1 MQDKIVSI
9 QGNGTW
15 DSPYGL
21 LYSFEYEFERGAVL
35 SANHKTSSSPFN
47 VGDVVEYEIKGTKN
61 GRSWGKVNKPP
72 TEGGSAPYTPSNR
85 PTAGKRD
92 DELGNKIDASWAVGQ
107 VYSARHEVL
116 NPADGKDA
124 ETIVQ
129 IAMGLIAIRN
139 IVIERMSK
147 YGMPSPSNSLDNRP
161 ISGNDAAE
169 LGLDPEDLPF

>member
-15 DSPYGL
+15 ESPYGL

-61 GRSWGKVNKPP
+61 GRSWGKVNKPQP
-72 TEGGSAPYTPSNR
+72 EGSNASYAPSNR
-85 PTAGKRD
+85 PAGGKRD
-92 DELGNKIDASWAVGQ
+92 DALGDKIDASWAVGQ

-116 NPADGKDA
+116 NPADVQDA
-124 ETIVQ
+124 ESIVQ

-139 IVIERMSK
+139 IVIERMAK
-147 YGMPSPSNSLDNRP
+147 YGMPTTKPTESRP
-161 ISGNDAAE
+161 VSGNDAAN
-169 LGLDPEDLPF
+169 LGLDPDLPF